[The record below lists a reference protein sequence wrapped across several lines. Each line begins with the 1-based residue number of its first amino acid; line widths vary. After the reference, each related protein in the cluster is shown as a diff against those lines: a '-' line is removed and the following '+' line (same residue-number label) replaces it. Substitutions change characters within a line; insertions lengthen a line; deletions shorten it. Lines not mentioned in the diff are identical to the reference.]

1 MLRQVALVRVSHGP
15 VVRMLVRAADQ
26 DWLGLENL
34 LYGGLVTW
42 LQEKGQVSHQKA
54 SSRDV

>member
-1 MLRQVALVRVSHGP
+1 MALVRVSHGP
-15 VVRMLVRAADQ
+15 VVKMLVRAADQ